1 MEKIGNGSYP
11 FLPHLF
17 LFLSFS
23 NEGMLT
29 LSSKRP
35 FKVLV
40 VVCRQ
45 GFKIRNLIWTFLKLF
60 KLLTS
65 VMLEYRNVFA
75 VFFLTILVLFPMKNT
90 LKKILLWNFHLW
102 SWLEP
107 EIVGQMK
114 AWKMKHFRMVEWGKA
129 FKKTKISSYYNVSI
143 KHKERNW

>member
-1 MEKIGNGSYP
+1 MEKIWNGSYP

-29 LSSKRP
+29 LFSKRS
-35 FKVLV
+35 FKMV
-40 VVCRQ
+40 VFVCRQ
-45 GFKIRNLIWTFLKLF
+45 VFKIRNLIWAFFKLF

-65 VMLEYRNVFA
+65 VVLEYRNILS

-90 LKKILLWNFHLW
+90 IKKMLLWNFHFW
-102 SWLEP
+102 SGLER

-129 FKKTKISSYYNVSI
+129 FKETKISSYYNVGM